1 VIQNSTLAIMM
12 RYSRTL
18 GGDMYFASTAVLV
31 CEVLKWAVSLVLLM
45 REEVRH
51 FP

>member
-1 VIQNSTLAIMM
+1 MM

-31 CEVLKWAVSLVLLM
+31 CEVLKWAISFVLL
-45 REEVRH
+45 RKEEAVNYITS
-51 FP
+51 